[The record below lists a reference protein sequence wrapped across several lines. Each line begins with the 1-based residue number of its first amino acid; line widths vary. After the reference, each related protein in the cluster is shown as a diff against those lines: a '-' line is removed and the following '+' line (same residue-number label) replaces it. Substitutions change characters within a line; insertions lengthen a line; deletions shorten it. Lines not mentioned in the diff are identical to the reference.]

1 MHRKNCYHLEYA
13 RNGAENKE
21 MEKRMVLPTQA
32 FLEDIGLSE
41 EVGSEDGQE
50 VYVEDEEVPE
60 EQALNSQGC
69 RPHTPRQAT
78 IWDVF
83 ETFCFGQ
90 ELFVV
95 YMYTV

>member
-1 MHRKNCYHLEYA
+1 MQKNAFFRALPESP
-13 RNGAENKE
+13 KPTP
-21 MEKRMVLPTQA
+21 PTQA

-69 RPHTPRQAT
+69 RPHTPRQASS
-78 IWDVF
+78 F
-83 ETFCFGQ
+83 H
-90 ELFVV
+90 
-95 YMYTV
+95 TVACVQTDH